1 MDTGREGTHMNHSV
15 RRVIARMGAP
25 VVCASLALLGVVG
38 LLLAGSP
45 QGGKGDTR
53 GNTGAVSDA
62 HSGTPTDS
70 VLPDA
75 DSLSRTFRAAA
86 KRVLP
91 AVVVVKTSSNPQA
104 AAIPLDG
111 VEQFSD
117 MPFQDGDEEEDVEGY
132 FFEEE
137 VEHQPGLAS
146 GVIIDPKGIVL
157 TNQHVIEGAEQV
169 TVLLPNGREFSVRQ
183 ITSLPGI
190 DLAVLRLESSE
201 QLPAAT
207 LGDSD
212 ALEIGDWV
220 LTMGCPLELEQTV
233 SAGIISA
240 KGRSVPEAGRTR
252 LLQTDAAIN
261 PGSSGGPLVNLRGE
275 VVGITTA
282 IASEDGGYQGIGFA
296 IPINLAKNRE
306 GRINT
311 GRTQ

>member
-1 MDTGREGTHMNHSV
+1 
-15 RRVIARMGAP
+15 MGAP

-45 QGGKGDTR
+45 QAGKGDTR
-53 GNTGAVSDA
+53 ENTGVVSDV
-62 HSGTPTDS
+62 HSGTLTDS

-104 AAIPLDG
+104 AAIPRDG

-117 MPFQDGDEEEDVEGY
+117 RPFQDGDDEEDVEGY

-157 TNQHVIEGAEQV
+157 TNQHVIDGAGQV

-190 DLAVLRLESSE
+190 DLAVLRLDNNEL
-201 QLPAAT
+201 LPAAT

-212 ALEIGDWV
+212 TLEIGDWI

-240 KGRSVPEAGRTR
+240 KGRSGTRSRTVRVCFRQTRLSIPAVPAGRWSTCAVRWSGSQQPLLRKTGVTR
-252 LLQTDAAIN
+252 ASVLRSPSTSRRIAKGA
-261 PGSSGGPLVNLRGE
+261 STRGE
-275 VVGITTA
+275 HNSGRARRRTH
-282 IASEDGGYQGIGFA
+282 ASLQLT
-296 IPINLAKNRE
+296 P
-306 GRINT
+306 
-311 GRTQ
+311 